1 MEKICAV
8 FDYDEQYARRLMNAM
23 NSRKG
28 VNYRTIMFTE
38 ESALGEYM
46 ADRQLPL
53 LVVGEEAME
62 QITDTQRVN
71 RVVVLREDSG
81 TAGTYSNEKVSEVYK
96 YQQADSLI
104 YSIVGDEVSR
114 IYTYADDRKVIGIYS
129 PIHYAGKTSFAL
141 ALASACAKSQERVL
155 YVNMEEFSGLSEL
168 LPDCGEG
175 NMSDALYTYRTNRAA
190 FANALEK
197 IVGRTGD
204 VYYIPPIRCADDI
217 TCQTAEEWQD
227 FITDIASSGLY
238 DTIILDIGTLVSEPW
253 RVLEVCTRA
262 IMPVRE
268 DYISMQKL
276 NDFETYM
283 LSMGREHVCGIIE
296 KMLLPKDNGM
306 VLDKGYLDAA
316 EYGTLGRHA
325 REVVKS
331 WQ

>member
-1 MEKICAV
+1 M
-8 FDYDEQYARRLMNAM
+8 
-23 NSRKG
+23 
-28 VNYRTIMFTE
+28 
-38 ESALGEYM
+38 
-46 ADRQLPL
+46 
-53 LVVGEEAME
+53 
-62 QITDTQRVN
+62 
-71 RVVVLREDSG
+71 
-81 TAGTYSNEKVSEVYK
+81 
-96 YQQADSLI
+96 
-104 YSIVGDEVSR
+104 
-114 IYTYADDRKVIGIYS
+114 
-129 PIHYAGKTSFAL
+129 
-141 ALASACAKSQERVL
+141 
-155 YVNMEEFSGLSEL
+155 NMEEFSGLSEL

-283 LSMGREHVCGIIE
+283 LSMGREHICGIIE

>member
-1 MEKICAV
+1 MEKVCAV

-23 NSRKG
+23 NARKG

-38 ESALGEYM
+38 ESALDEYM
-46 ADRQLPL
+46 AGRQLPL
-53 LVVGEEAME
+53 LVVGEEAMR
-62 QITDTQRVN
+62 QVTDTQKIS
-71 RVVVLREDSG
+71 RVVVLKEDSVAG
-81 TAGTYSNEKVSEVYK
+81 GTYSDDKVSEVYK

-114 IYTYADDRKVIGIYS
+114 IYTYSDDKKVVGIYS

-141 ALASACAKSQERVL
+141 ALASACARLQERVL

-175 NMSDALYTYRTNRAA
+175 DMSDVLYTYRTNRTA

-204 VYYIPPIRCADDI
+204 VYYIPPVRCADDI
-217 TCQTAEEWQD
+217 ACQTAEEWQD
-227 FITDIASSGLY
+227 FITDIASSGMY

-253 RVLEVCTRA
+253 RVLEVCTRV

-268 DYISMQKL
+268 DYISMQKIK
-276 NDFETYM
+276 DFEVYM
-283 LSMGREHVCGIIE
+283 LSRGREHICGIIE
-296 KMLLPKDNGM
+296 KMLLPKDNGT

-316 EYGTLGRHA
+316 GYGTLGRHA